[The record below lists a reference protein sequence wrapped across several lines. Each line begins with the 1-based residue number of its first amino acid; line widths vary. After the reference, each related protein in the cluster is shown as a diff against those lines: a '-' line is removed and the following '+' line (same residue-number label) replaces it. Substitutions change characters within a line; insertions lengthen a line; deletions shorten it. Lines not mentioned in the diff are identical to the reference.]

1 LQNGLGTLLGPG
13 PAEQEKVLAGP
24 ALEPPPG
31 IVPNLDDPPNK
42 NGAAIGVCSTC
53 LLIGSFFVFVRV
65 SGMER
70 SWRKICISDS
80 FVAVLL
86 REVHVGFLV
95 HQWNFRLR
103 DLPDILYLFTLATNF
118 YTATIMLLKSAI
130 VLEWLRI
137 FVPRGTPRRNS
148 SFYWISVALL
158 VVNFLFNAAA
168 IVVINLSCTPH
179 AKAWDQ
185 LLPGSC
191 FDGRGLYVASAAVNF
206 AIDLVILVLPQ
217 RVIWGLKMSV
227 QKRLGVSAVFVVGLM
242 QVIHSPYSR
251 QAGVPFARNDSNSA
265 CFAAAFRIPVSVQY
279 SQSQDVTYDF
289 CTVGIW
295 TITEATC
302 GFIVY
307 CMPALPNALSKLGSL
322 STYPF
327 LKSRAKSDDSKHSE
341 IQMNNVVKDDRPG
354 QHQYR
359 ELTDH
364 RHSPSGSE
372 DMGKIPNPTILRT
385 TRVDVGTEDDE
396 SQRAIAIQTSHQHP
410 WDRESA

>member
-1 LQNGLGTLLGPG
+1 MDSERFWALS
-13 PAEQEKVLAGP
+13 PAEQEKVLSGP

-53 LLIGSFFVFVRV
+53 LVIGSFFVFVRM
-65 SGMER
+65 SGMGR
-70 SWRKICISDS
+70 SWKKICISDYDIS
-80 FVAVLL
+80 QGLYVAFVAVLL

-118 YTATIMLLKSAI
+118 YTFTITLLKSAI

-158 VVNFLFNAAA
+158 VGNFLFNSAA

-191 FDGRGLYVASAAVNF
+191 FDGRGLYVASAVVNF
-206 AIDLVILVLPQ
+206 VIDLVILVLPQ

-227 QKRLGVSAVFVVGLM
+227 QKRLGVSAVFVVGL
-242 QVIHSPYSR
+242 I
-251 QAGVPFARNDSNSA
+251 A

-307 CMPALPNALSKLGSL
+307 CTPALPNALSKLGSL
-322 STYPF
+322 GIYPF
-327 LKSRAKSDDSKHSE
+327 LKSRDKSDDSKHSE
-341 IQMNNVVKDDRPG
+341 IQMNNVKDCRPG
-354 QHQYR
+354 QHQHR
-359 ELTDH
+359 ELTGH
-364 RHSPSGSE
+364 GHSPSGSE
-372 DMGKIPNPTILRT
+372 DMGKMPNPTILRT
-385 TRVDVGTEDDE
+385 TRVDIGAEDDD